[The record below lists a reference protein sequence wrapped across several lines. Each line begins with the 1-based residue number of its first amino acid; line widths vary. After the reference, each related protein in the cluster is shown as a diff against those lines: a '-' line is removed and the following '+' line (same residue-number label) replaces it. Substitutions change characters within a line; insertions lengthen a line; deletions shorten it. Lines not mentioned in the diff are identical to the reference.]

1 MKSSLPTSEELL
13 RNVKRWSAKLQE
25 HHWQAGQAWY
35 KHAHQLCVA
44 LREETGTP
52 LANVCGVLAA
62 LSPQVSWDVNIRS
75 CEFVV
80 RTGKI
85 DSGYTGYKMNVGK
98 ARRCLTTEPLEV
110 LGGLKV
116 LAFYHNILD
125 PLKSDDVTVD
135 THIGRVLFDKMSL
148 ESNEVSYLFSKRGN
162 LEAQEAVQKE
172 AKKRRVKPHVL
183 QASLWV
189 CVRELALARAN
200 KDQLPLYIK

>member
-1 MKSSLPTSEELL
+1 MSLPSAQELTC
-13 RNVKRWSAKLQE
+13 NIKRWTAKLQD
-25 HHWQAGQAWY
+25 HHWQAGKAWY
-35 KHAHQLCVA
+35 KHANQLCQS
-44 LREETGTP
+44 LRDETG
-52 LANVCGVLAA
+52 LELRNVCGVLAA

-75 CEFVV
+75 CESIV

-85 DSGYTGYKMNVGK
+85 DKTYTGYKANVEK
-98 ARRCLTTEPLEV
+98 AYNCLTGDPLEI

-125 PLKSDDVTVD
+125 PIASNDVTVD

-162 LEAQEAVQKE
+162 LEAQEAIQRE
-172 AKKRRVKPHVL
+172 SKRYRVRPHVL
-183 QASLWV
+183 QAALWV
-189 CVRELALARAN
+189 CVRELAQARAD